1 MFNQV
6 GLSVVTIMS
15 LWTST
20 CVITGGGA
28 LIGALIV
35 PKSDESGNFE
45 LFVKAMEGLAAG
57 AMLTMIAQVRSRLVY
72 LRPACIR
79 ALD

>member
-1 MFNQV
+1 M
-6 GLSVVTIMS
+6 
-15 LWTST
+15 
-20 CVITGGGA
+20 
-28 LIGALIV
+28 IGALIV